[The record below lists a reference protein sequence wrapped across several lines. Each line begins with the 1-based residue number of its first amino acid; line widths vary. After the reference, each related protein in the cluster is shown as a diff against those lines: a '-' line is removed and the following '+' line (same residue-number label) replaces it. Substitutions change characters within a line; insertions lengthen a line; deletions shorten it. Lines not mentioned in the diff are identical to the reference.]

1 MGVNT
6 NQIATEKDLYF
17 RGYTAFNSGSTQ
29 AATKQD
35 IEEQLDKNLI
45 TRISVNNDNSTVM
58 TSTTTTHL
66 VTTSESV
73 GIVSGNTTYTH
84 VIQTYDTSF
93 LSKNKYIL
101 FYDKV
106 NSSLDAEEHGG
117 WCFSVRNRSSSENLQ
132 YYLYIIFNNVTPS
145 LGAESNYAFLIESGT
160 LNYNSTK
167 EFKNNV
173 YMSKNGDFIKH
184 FYGKTSA
191 KLVIYIKKIDTSVSK
206 VEVGLKNLKGSANFY
221 NISYYPS
228 NKCVK
233 FSDYGLSSST
243 ISCNWECVITEGIS
257 TTTRANTITFYYV
270 YKTSSTSS
278 ETSQR
283 IGTATLNNGGNIN
296 KSATTITTIFTNP
309 YRTRTSAPYCA
320 YLAIH
325 CGTTNNNQTWKYKLR
340 TKSTSDGMSGNWDT
354 AYSTFSDGKGKE
366 KVVKFYY
373 SNATAGNTG
382 NQYFLEAI
390 KNFNGIEF
398 NITA

>member
-29 AATKQD
+29 AVTKQD
-35 IEEQLDKNLI
+35 IKEQLDKKLI
-45 TRISVNNDNSTVM
+45 VRISVNNDNSTVM

-66 VTTSESV
+66 STNESV
-73 GIVSGNTTYTH
+73 GIISANTTYTH

-101 FYDKV
+101 FYNDI
-106 NSSLDAEEHGG
+106 NSSLEAEEHGG
-117 WCFSVRNRSSSENLQ
+117 WCFNVRNPSSSVNLQ
-132 YYLYIIFNNVTPS
+132 YYLYIIFNGVTPS
-145 LGAESNYAFLIESGT
+145 LGAESSNAFLIESGT
-160 LNYNSTK
+160 LYYNSTK
-167 EFKNNV
+167 TFQNNLW
-173 YMSKNGDFIKH
+173 MSKNGEFIKH

-191 KLVIYIKKIDTSVSK
+191 KLVIYIKNTSSSR
-206 VEVGLKNLKGSANFY
+206 VEVGLKNLKPSANFF
-221 NISYYPS
+221 NVLYYPS

-243 ISCNWECVITEGIS
+243 ISCHWDCVITEGIS

-270 YKTSSTSS
+270 YKATSTSS
-278 ETSQR
+278 EVSQA
-283 IGTATLNNGGNIN
+283 IGTATLNNGNNIN
-296 KSATTITTIFTNP
+296 VSATTLTTVYTNP
-309 YRTRTSAPYCA
+309 YRNRTAAPYYA
-320 YLAIH
+320 YLAVH

-340 TKSTSDGMSGNWDT
+340 TKSTSNGLTGSWDT

-366 KVVKFYY
+366 KVVKFYH